1 MQITTTSSVS
11 PTSRTA
17 SVNQELSNKQA
28 EPPTQRLLAQVLNTN
43 QEGVTQLK
51 TLPAGQTLQLQ
62 TASRLTPGQLVIVEL
77 SAGQVRLD
85 SQSQQVAAQLL
96 RQLLPL
102 SGSLKTAL
110 LAAVATAL
118 SAQTA
123 LSSTTTLNAA
133 AAAGTASNLGQTIAN
148 HQSLLAGGATLP
160 AGLRPPSQG
169 VSTATQPIIP
179 GDLAQLLQ
187 KNGTGK
193 LASHDLLQQL
203 ASTVSP
209 GSGKA
214 ATELTQQ
221 LSQILK
227 QLPDSATLRDSGQIA
242 NLLAPGA
249 SQNALIKLLLPLL
262 KSVLQ
267 TPINKPVDQ
276 DQLPKLSQLLARAML
291 SAIRAPGS
299 GQEAE
304 VGRGEWLSR
313 FEHNLDSFQFELGIV
328 RERYEDAKQRSGD
341 GTKTDN
347 KVRQWTVRL
356 AFDFEELGL
365 ITAFVVLTNNRQL
378 EMNFWTECTDT
389 RIQIEQFKQRFQS
402 RLDLALSPHG
412 IEQLE
417 IGVHE
422 GEPPPSKPQVTTQ
435 LVSEVA

>member
-1 MQITTTSSVS
+1 
-11 PTSRTA
+11 
-17 SVNQELSNKQA
+17 
-28 EPPTQRLLAQVLNTN
+28 
-43 QEGVTQLK
+43 
-51 TLPAGQTLQLQ
+51 
-62 TASRLTPGQLVIVEL
+62 
-77 SAGQVRLD
+77 
-85 SQSQQVAAQLL
+85 
-96 RQLLPL
+96 
-102 SGSLKTAL
+102 
-110 LAAVATAL
+110 
-118 SAQTA
+118 
-123 LSSTTTLNAA
+123 
-133 AAAGTASNLGQTIAN
+133 
-148 HQSLLAGGATLP
+148 
-160 AGLRPPSQG
+160 
-169 VSTATQPIIP
+169 
-179 GDLAQLLQ
+179 
-187 KNGTGK
+187 
-193 LASHDLLQQL
+193 
-203 ASTVSP
+203 
-209 GSGKA
+209 
-214 ATELTQQ
+214 
-221 LSQILK
+221 
-227 QLPDSATLRDSGQIA
+227 
-242 NLLAPGA
+242 
-249 SQNALIKLLLPLL
+249 
-262 KSVLQ
+262 
-267 TPINKPVDQ
+267 
-276 DQLPKLSQLLARAML
+276 ML